1 MISPSCKLNI
11 TIVNQMI
18 SKEKKR
24 THFIKRVA
32 SVICIIYIYVYLN
45 LSRKGYLSVYSP

>member
-1 MISPSCKLNI
+1 MIGSSFKLNI

-24 THFIKRVA
+24 THLIKRVA
-32 SVICIIYIYVYLN
+32 SVICIIYMFI
-45 LSRKGYLSVYSP
+45 